1 MEGLTTS
8 LSASMSINTSRV
20 GPSIDLSK
28 LTFSSDELVGKLLKA
43 SSSASV

>member
-28 LTFSSDELVGKLLKA
+28 LTFSSDELVGKP
-43 SSSASV
+43 